1 MWTGFLFL
9 FRHCSLIEIR
19 STFAPM
25 QKIKEFKLANG
36 LEILID
42 EDPITPLV
50 TLNLLYKVGSK
61 NEKEEKTGFAHL
73 FEHFMFEGSKNVLH
87 FDSELQKAGGDNNA
101 FTSPDLTNYYETLP
115 ATNIETALWLES
127 DRMLE
132 LDFNQQSLN
141 TQISV
146 VSEEFK
152 QNYLNRPYGDVWHI
166 LMDMC
171 YKVHPYKW
179 PTIGKEL
186 SHIEAFTLQ
195 ETKDFFYTYY
205 RPNNAVLS
213 IVGGVKAEA
222 VLPLIEKWFGDIP
235 SGPVLEKFAIKEP
248 IQTAARFQEVV
259 RDVPSSVIYKA
270 YHCCNRTHP
279 DYYVV
284 DIISEILGTGDSSRL
299 ADELIDK
306 LGLCTEVDCSISG
319 TDDENLVLIEAK
331 PENDVSLEAVNE
343 AIENVIEKFKA
354 EALQERELQ
363 KVLNKACNYIAFT
376 NEGHQNKAFNLAFF
390 KSIDSIHLYNREQE
404 HYRKIS
410 AKQIQKVA
418 TQTLRKDNC
427 STLFYK
433 SKNHE

>member
-1 MWTGFLFL
+1 MN
-9 FRHCSLIEIR
+9 
-19 STFAPM
+19 
-25 QKIKEFKLANG
+25 KVKEFKLANG

-42 EDPITPLV
+42 EDPMTPLV

-61 NEKEEKTGFAHL
+61 NEVEEKTGFAHL
-73 FEHFMFEGSKNVLH
+73 FEHFMFEGSKNILH

-115 ATNIETALWLES
+115 ATNIETVLWLES

-132 LDFNQQSLN
+132 LDFNQKSLD

-195 ETKDFFYTYY
+195 ETKDFFYKYY

-213 IVGGVKAEA
+213 IVGGVKAEE
-222 VLPLIEKWFGDIP
+222 VMPLIEKWFGDIP
-235 SGPVLEKFAIKEP
+235 AGPKLEALNIKEP
-248 IQTAARFQEVV
+248 KQTAARFHEVV
-259 RDVPSSVIYKA
+259 RDVPSSVVYKA
-270 YHCCNRTHP
+270 YHCCSRTHP
-279 DYYVV
+279 AYYTT
-284 DIISEILGTGDSSRL
+284 DIISELLGTGDSSRL
-299 ADELIDK
+299 AEELVNK
-306 LGLCTEVDCSISG
+306 LSLCTEVDCSISG
-319 TDDENLVLIEAK
+319 TDNENLLLIEAK
-331 PENDVSLEAVNE
+331 PEDGVSLEEVNA
-343 AIENVIEKFKA
+343 AIEKVLVDFQTT
-354 EALQERELQ
+354 ALKERELE
-363 KVLNKACNYIAFT
+363 KVINKACNYVAFT
-376 NEGHQNKAFNLAFF
+376 NESHQNKAFNLAFF
-390 KSIDSIHLYNREQE
+390 KSIDSLHLYNKEQVE
-404 HYRKIS
+404 YRKITPE
-410 AKQIQKVA
+410 QIQSVA
-418 TQTLRKDNC
+418 CDILQPENC

-433 SKNHE
+433 SKHHE